1 MSKKSIFFCCAL
13 AAAGSVYAQKLA
25 EGYIKMPDSGSLNS
39 YVNAWDSGKGTIMVD
54 GAPWEDEEFFISRV
68 KPRARFFDIETQV
81 RPDLTQWSESNQ
93 DGTDKRYLN
102 WVPIND
108 PAFNAIPNG
117 TWDQE
122 VFSMWSYVDHYG
134 DWTSPFGWVPGAFSD
149 VAHKNGVAASGVAS
163 VPNASIGSWATTF
176 EGLVSAGSTKV
187 GDFLYYHGVDGL
199 GYNSEWTSG
208 WSPRSKGLT
217 DLHANLMTYMA
228 GKNPLWECIWYN
240 GVTDGGSC
248 SFDYEINQNNAG
260 ELMKG
265 TSMFMNY
272 NWNNPTKMTNGI
284 NFMKNTRKRSPFFIY
299 AGMDQQ
305 GSQPKSG
312 ENYSLLR
319 DYQYSIG
326 IWGAHS
332 HNMFWEG
339 RGGFGSTVEATQA
352 GYLDKCERWYTGGSH
367 NPAIKQEIKTIRSH
381 HPVDSWAGISSMV
394 SERSVLNWEIS
405 SEPFYTFFNLGNG
418 KFFNMM
424 GDRVSDNEW
433 YSIGIQDYLPTWRY
447 WFAPTWKGGQGEGM
461 SGTLTAADQTMNATF
476 TWDDAYFGGS
486 CLKVTGSGNQYLHL
500 FKSDFQLP
508 TGTIEYTFTYKI
520 LGGKADIKLVLDGY
534 NASKIP
540 VKKYYE
546 RDIVSADGCA
556 AIEDVS
562 YKPGKDGW
570 TTVTL
575 TTTSKDA
582 LRKLRMIGLHFENA
596 ENLEMLIGGMAIQK
610 EDASWPVPSAPVVKS
625 AKVLNNTYT
634 GVDGKIIWEMP
645 GKKALPTPTYNSDVN
660 TQFFKVYAQE
670 EGGEPTFVGATTSW
684 AAIAFRA
691 PNTDPTKKIRFGV
704 SAVGIDYKSE
714 SDITWSS
721 EYYAKGS
728 YTASG
733 DIEINKTII
742 KPDESFKISYV
753 DQKHESSTW
762 TLVDAATGN
771 TVKTGSGTY
780 LEVSEGLPQGG
791 YDLYIDKGSEA
802 ERFFGYYVQ
811 ITPEASGAMPELY
824 TISNE
829 GKEVSESD
837 AAVTIELVDQPQ
849 LSYTG
854 RKADGSASR
863 CLALS
868 GRYIGANVGDLGLKA
883 RKSVSIAGWFKFNA
897 IPDKTWNFM
906 NISNKGA
913 SWPQNTWGWCW
924 NHGDSNGQ
932 INCAFRGAASDSSS
946 PGELHYSFPDTYLQ
960 AGIWTHIA
968 FVCEYGD
975 GTDFRCMLYIN
986 GVKQRSEWEAYT
998 FWNPGNGGS
1007 KEYSGTTDEWCPGR
1021 TYPISNNDDVY
1032 FGGAAHMGS
1041 AIDGFVDDF
1050 QVWDKAMTE
1059 DDVKLAMNGI
1069 TSDNIPSGL
1078 VSLWDFESE
1087 PSSDNTFT
1095 GFGSKSVK
1103 AASYD
1108 WLGDAQSSNMQKDNQ
1123 DPVYQPG
1130 CPFLAGTAYPVVTTA
1145 TWTDADDRRTQ
1156 FTKVESRA
1164 AVTEGEAGSATVKF
1178 RNPGDHNVSVTL
1190 ANNYGEAT
1198 KTFPKFI
1205 VKEGTQGIDGITE
1218 DGGELTTYTVDNILF
1233 LEFAADGRYDI
1244 EVYNAAGMLVGA
1256 EQLNAVA
1263 GQNARITLGAA
1274 GVYLVKASLNGQ
1286 LLRTVK
1292 VLSK

>member
-13 AAAGSVYAQKLA
+13 VAAGSLSAQRLA
-25 EGYIKMPDSGSLNS
+25 EGYIKMPDSGSLNI
-39 YVNAWDSGKGTIMVD
+39 YVNAWDSGKGTINV
-54 GAPWEDEEFFISRV
+54 GGLPWEDEEFFISRV
-68 KPRARFFDIETQV
+68 KPRVRFFDTETQV
-81 RPDLTQWSESNQ
+81 RTDLTQWSESNQ

-102 WVPIND
+102 WVPIGD

-163 VPNASIGSWATTF
+163 VPWAAIGSWQDTF
-176 EGLVSAGSTKV
+176 IGLKNAGATKV

-199 GYNSEWTSG
+199 GYNSEWGTPGAS
-208 WSPRSKGLT
+208 SLGLIT
-217 DLHANLMTYMA
+217 LHDELATYMA
-228 GKNPLWECIWYN
+228 GRNPLWECVWYA
-240 GVTDGGSC
+240 GVTDNGGNA
-248 SFDYEINQNNAG
+248 FDTGISRFTGLFKSA
-260 ELMKG
+260 
-265 TSMFMNY
+265 SMFLNY
-272 NWNNPTKMTNGI
+272 NWNSPSLISSDVQTAKDMG
-284 NFMKNTRKRSPFFIY
+284 RSPFFIY

-326 IWGAHS
+326 MWGAHS

-339 RGGFGSTVEATQA
+339 RGSFGSTVDATQA

-367 NPAIKQEIKTIRSH
+367 NPAIKQAIKTIRSH
-381 HPVDSWAGISSMV
+381 HPVADWAGISSMV
-394 SERSVLNWEIS
+394 SERSVLNWEIA
-405 SEPFYTFFNLGNG
+405 SEPFCTFFNLGNG

-461 SGTLTAADQTMNATF
+461 ANSLSASDQTMNATF

-486 CLKVTGSGNQYLHL
+486 CLKVIGSGNQYLHL

-508 TGTIEYTFTYKI
+508 TGTIEYKFTYKI
-520 LGGKADIKLVLDGY
+520 LGGKADIKFVLDGY
-534 NASKIP
+534 NATEST
-540 VKKYYE
+540 KKYLE
-546 RDIVSADGCA
+546 KDIVSADGCA
-556 AIEDVS
+556 DIEDIS

-575 TTTSKDA
+575 TTASKDA
-582 LRKLRMIGLHFENA
+582 LRKLRMIGLRFANA
-596 ENLEMLIGGMAIQK
+596 ENLEMLIGGLTIQK
-610 EDASWPVPSAPVVKS
+610 SGATWPVPAAPVVKS

-670 EGGEPTFVGATTSW
+670 EGGEPTFVGVTTSW

-691 PNTDPTKKIRFGV
+691 PNTDSAKKIRFGV
-704 SAVGIDYKSE
+704 SAVGVDYTSE
-714 SDITWSS
+714 SEIAWSS
-721 EYYAKGS
+721 EYYAKGD
-728 YTASG
+728 YTAAG

-742 KPDESFKISYV
+742 KPGESFKIAYV
-753 DQKHESSTW
+753 DQKHASSDW
-762 TLVDAATGN
+762 TLTNAAGDVVANGTG
-771 TVKTGSGTY
+771 TFI
-780 LEVSEGLPQGG
+780 EVPDGLTQGG
-791 YDLYIDKGSEA
+791 YDLYLDKGTEN

-811 ITPEASGAMPELY
+811 VTPEESGAMPEIY
-824 TISNE
+824 TISRDNT
-829 GKEVSESD
+829 EVAESD
-837 AAVTIELVDQPQ
+837 AAVTIELADQPQ

-868 GRYIGANVGDLGLKA
+868 GRYIGANVGDLGLQA

-897 IPDKTWNFM
+897 IPDKGWNFM

-913 SWPQNTWGWCW
+913 TWPQNTWGWCW

-932 INCAFRGAASDSSS
+932 ITCAFRGAASDGNS

-1007 KEYSGTTDEWCPGR
+1007 VEYRGTTDEWCPGR
-1021 TYPISNNDDVY
+1021 TYGISNNDDVY
-1032 FGGAAHMGS
+1032 FGGAAHMGA

-1050 QVWDKAMTE
+1050 QVWNTAMTE
-1059 DDVKLAMNGI
+1059 EDVKLAMNGI
-1069 TSDNIPSGL
+1069 TRDNCPAGV

-1087 PSSDNTFT
+1087 PNADNTFT
-1095 GFGSKSVK
+1095 GFGSKNVK

-1108 WLGDAQSSNMQKDNQ
+1108 WIGDAQAGGMKKENQ

-1145 TWTDADDRRTQ
+1145 TWKDDADRRTQ

-1164 AVTEGEAGSATVKF
+1164 AATEGEAGAATVKF
-1178 RNPGDHNVSVTL
+1178 RNPGDHNVSVTV

-1205 VKEGTQGIDGITE
+1205 VKEGSQGIEGITE

-1263 GQNARITLGAA
+1263 GQNARITLGAT
-1274 GVYLVKASLNGQ
+1274 GVYLVKASLNGRV
-1286 LLRTVK
+1286 LRTVK